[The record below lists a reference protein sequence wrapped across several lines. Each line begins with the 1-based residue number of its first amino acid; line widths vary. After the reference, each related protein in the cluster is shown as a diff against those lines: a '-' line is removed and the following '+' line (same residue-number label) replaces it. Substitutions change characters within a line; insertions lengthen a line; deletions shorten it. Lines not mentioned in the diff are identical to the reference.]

1 MKRIPS
7 TATFAE
13 AVELFDRK
21 NVAGLVP
28 DGRTGALGM
37 KSKNRRQQI
46 VSNTRNALRVASGVE
61 DVDDVVLAPFLEVLP
76 ACAKRHGNDRD
87 GGSGDAAASD
97 VRCFLRTVEGRE
109 YKTKRRVVR
118 ETFLPAWKPLG
129 DALLGPEGT
138 PPAVPD
144 DVEPDRWR
152 RYAGWLSALQDVL
165 LLKGHRSPSELT
177 DHETAMQWCREAG
190 YSEKDAGNLFVAYRK
205 ARELTGALHLPPL
218 AIPPR
223 VDARGIRSIRDLAER
238 MALGAARLEEAGKPV
253 PASWVPDRHAADMP
267 VLDILDLVAPQFA
280 WATRKYADWA
290 RGEGAKSEAWI
301 TEIEDTAS
309 VLVAELARMEEDVTT
324 LDYMDLYTERRQVPR
339 TGAAE
344 ASGSKRAPALGAM
357 DDVIL
362 MRKLVDTA
370 APASF
375 ARSPL
380 TLPREQAMAAVP
392 YYTPSIFNNVIAVWS
407 VMAQVYGVGLGY
419 AEAEGHAEQWRSI
432 EREHDRLVKHMKQYN
447 DSRHIGGQKNKDLV
461 KVTWGQAVCVGL
473 LEKWR
478 VARELRTAWHL
489 AFERNGGAT
498 EPLKAAKRPA
508 VEAARRA
515 YCSALRAYIQ
525 PAVLLDDGMRIRNYA
540 NARNRVNVHVVG
552 DQDRATGLWRRVDT
566 VTMIFRGYD
575 RVAGTKKKRQAS
587 TGAEGKRTRQ
597 LTKGIVDHE
606 LFADYLNECRIDDL
620 VRARL
625 LTSRDA
631 YASAKD
637 RWALFVST
645 SAGKQKRKRKH
656 GGYTEAALSKRF
668 GRFLHR
674 LCRDLLDLR
683 DEEGRIIPT
692 WPELRADTPDGKALR
707 LKWRGLWNAH
717 VLRQLIATFIG
728 GLMENWVECVAR
740 THDTIATL
748 QNIYLNHQALVNDLN
763 KKVGIQRAD
772 WFVPV
777 CKRLIG
783 GEQIDWT
790 TFDPERP
797 EAATTQPATWTAQAS
812 SAVRRQRTAA

>member
-1 MKRIPS
+1 MKRILS
-7 TATFAE
+7 TTTFTE
-13 AVELFDRK
+13 AAELFDRK
-21 NVAGLVP
+21 NIAGLVP

-37 KSKNRRQQI
+37 KSRNRRNQI
-46 VSNTRNALRVASGVE
+46 VSNTRNALRVASGLE
-61 DVDDVVLAPFLEVLP
+61 DVDDLVLVPFLEVLP

-118 ETFLPAWKPLG
+118 ETFLPEWKSMG
-129 DALLGPEGT
+129 EALLRPLEA
-138 PPAVPD
+138 PPATPD
-144 DVEPDRWR
+144 GAEPDRWR
-152 RYAGWLSALQDVL
+152 RYAGWLSSLQDVL
-165 LLKGHRSPSELT
+165 LLNGHRSPT
-177 DHETAMQWCREAG
+177 GVPDHETAMQWCREAG
-190 YSEKDAGNLFVAYRK
+190 YSQKDAGNLFVAYRK

-223 VDARGIRSIRDLAER
+223 VDPRGIRSIPDLAER
-238 MALGAARLEEAGKPV
+238 MTAGAARLASAGNSAPT
-253 PASWVPDRHAADMP
+253 PWTPGRHPADMP
-267 VLDILDLVAPQFA
+267 VLDILDLVAPEFA
-280 WATRKYADWA
+280 WATRTYVDWA
-290 RGEGAKSEAWI
+290 RGEGMKSEAWI
-301 TEIEDTAS
+301 AEVEDTAS
-309 VLVAELARMEEDVTT
+309 VLVAELARMREDVTT

-339 TGAAE
+339 TGAAQ
-344 ASGSKRAPALGAM
+344 ASGSKRAPARGAM
-357 DDVIL
+357 DDVTL
-362 MRKLVDTA
+362 LRKLVDIA

-380 TLPREQAMAAVP
+380 TLPEEQAQAAVP
-392 YYTPSIFNNVIAVWS
+392 YYTPAIFNNVIAVWT
-407 VMAQVYGVGLGY
+407 VVAQAYGVGLGY
-419 AEAEGHAEQWRSI
+419 AEAEGHAEEWRSI
-432 EREHDRLVKHMKQYN
+432 EREHDRVIQRMKKHNAGRQV
-447 DSRHIGGQKNKDLV
+447 GGQKNKDLV

-478 VARELRTAWHL
+478 TARERRMAWHL

-498 EPLKAAKRPA
+498 VPEAAATRPA

-515 YCSALRAYIQ
+515 YCRALREYVQA
-525 PAVLLDDGMRIRNYA
+525 AVLLDDGMRIRNYA
-540 NARNRVNVHVVG
+540 NARNGLNVHIVG
-552 DQDRATGLWRRVDT
+552 AQDPTTGLWQRVDT
-566 VTMIFRGYD
+566 VTMTFRGYD
-575 RVAGTKKKRQAS
+575 RVAGTKKKRQES

-597 LTKGIVDHE
+597 LSRGVVDHE

-625 LTSRDA
+625 IASREV
-631 YASAKD
+631 YAPARD

-645 SAGKQKRKRKH
+645 SVGKKKRKY

-683 DEEGRIIPT
+683 DEEGRTIPT
-692 WPELRADTPDGKALR
+692 WAELRAATPDGKALR

-728 GLMENWVECVAR
+728 GLMQNWIEAVAR

-748 QNIYLNHQALVNDLN
+748 QNIYLNHEALVNDLN
-763 KKVGIQRAD
+763 KRVGIQRAD

-777 CKRLIG
+777 CRRLIA
-783 GEQIDWT
+783 GEEIVWA
-790 TFDPERP
+790 TFDPQCPDGATAPTGARAV
-797 EAATTQPATWTAQAS
+797 AATTSYQ
-812 SAVRRQRTAA
+812 RRRKAA

>member
-1 MKRIPS
+1 MKRILS
-7 TATFAE
+7 TTTFTE

-21 NVAGLVP
+21 NIAGLVP

-37 KSKNRRQQI
+37 KSKNRRNQI
-46 VSNTRNALRVASGVE
+46 VSNTRNALRVASGMD
-61 DVDDVVLAPFLEVLP
+61 DVDDLVLTPFLEVLP

-87 GGSGDAAASD
+87 GASGDAAASD

-118 ETFLPAWKPLG
+118 ETFLPEWKPLG
-129 DALLGPEGT
+129 EALLGPEGT
-138 PPAVPD
+138 PPAAPDGVP
-144 DVEPDRWR
+144 PDRWR
-152 RYAGWLSALQDVL
+152 RYAGWLTSFQEVL
-165 LLKGHRSPSELT
+165 LIKEHRSPTSVP

-190 YSEKDAGNLFVAYRK
+190 YSEKEAGNLFVAYRK

-218 AIPPR
+218 TVPPR
-223 VDARGIRSIRDLAER
+223 VDPRGIRSIPDLAER
-238 MALGAARLEEAGKPV
+238 MTAGAARLADAGRSA
-253 PASWVPDRHAADMP
+253 PATWAPGRHPADMP
-267 VLDILDLVAPQFA
+267 VLDILDLVAPEFA
-280 WATRKYADWA
+280 WATQTYVRWA
-290 RGEGAKSEAWI
+290 RGEGMKSEAWI
-301 TEIEDTAS
+301 AEIEDTAS
-309 VLVAELARMEEDVTT
+309 VLVAELARMGEDVTS

-339 TGAAE
+339 SGMAE
-344 ASGSKRAPALGAM
+344 TSGSKRAPARGAM

-362 MRKLVDTA
+362 LRKLVDTA

-380 TLPREQAMAAVP
+380 TLPEEQAKAAVP
-392 YYTPSIFNNVIAVWS
+392 YYTPAIFNNVVAVWC
-407 VMAQVYGVGLGY
+407 VMQQAYGVGLGY
-419 AEAEGHAEQWRSI
+419 ATAEDHADAWRDI
-432 EREHDRLVKHMKQYN
+432 EREHDRLVQHMKKHN
-447 DSRHIGGQKNKDLV
+447 DGRHVGGQKNKDLV

-478 VARELRTAWHL
+478 TARERRLAWHL

-498 EPLKAAKRPA
+498 APEAAAKRPA

-515 YCSALRAYIQ
+515 YCRALREYIQ
-525 PAVLLDDGMRIRNYA
+525 AAVLLDDGMRIRNYA
-540 NARNRVNVHVVG
+540 NARIDVNVHVVG
-552 DQDRATGLWRRVDT
+552 DQDPTTGLWRRVDT
-566 VTMIFRGYD
+566 VTMTFRGYD
-575 RVAGTKKKRQAS
+575 RVAGTKKKRLAS

-597 LTKGIVDHE
+597 LTRGVVDHE

-625 LTSRDA
+625 ITSRDA
-631 YASAKD
+631 YATARD

-645 SAGKQKRKRKH
+645 SVGEKKRKY

-683 DEEGRIIPT
+683 DEEGRTIPT
-692 WPELRADTPDGKALR
+692 WSELRAATPEGRELR

-728 GLMENWVECVAR
+728 GLMQNWIEAVAR

-748 QNIYLNHQALVNDLN
+748 QNIYLNHEALVNDLN
-763 KKVGIQRAD
+763 KNVGIQRAD

-777 CKRLIG
+777 CRRLVA
-783 GEQIDWT
+783 GEQIDWA
-790 TFDPERP
+790 TFDPQRP
-797 EAATTQPATWTAQAS
+797 DGAMAPPVSHQPAAATTS
-812 SAVRRQRTAA
+812 SQRRREAA